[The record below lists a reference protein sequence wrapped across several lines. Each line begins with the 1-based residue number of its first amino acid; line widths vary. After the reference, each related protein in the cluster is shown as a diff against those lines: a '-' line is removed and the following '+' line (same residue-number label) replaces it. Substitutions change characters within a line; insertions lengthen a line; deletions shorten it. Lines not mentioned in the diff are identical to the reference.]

1 MVAEA
6 FPQNGR
12 VFHSLP
18 HRPYSWFL
26 PYLGNP
32 ISFGTWFAG
41 TVVPALP
48 MSVDEIQS
56 YGLPFQK
63 DFMTKPFINEE
74 MLNKMFGDKAAFV
87 KETFVQ
93 HAHDDIYEM
102 RPEYDTQR
110 KVEAYFSDK
119 KDEESI
125 HIREGVYALISNVL
139 FVPDRKHPSMYHP
152 RIAVQNDFIFGRLD
166 WKEKD
171 AFNRLYNHYYYQR
184 HNQFWYQEAMKKLPI
199 LTQATSMLVCGEDLG
214 MVPDCVPWVIG
225 PVANTQPGNP
235 TYAQES
241 QTRVRSRVEYPY
253 RSVCTISTHDMSTL
267 RDGGKKI
274 TNRPAATTTM

>member
-1 MVAEA
+1 MEQDNYQWWQKRFRKMAEYFTA
-6 FPQNGR
+6 YRIDHILGFFRIWEIPS
-12 VFHSLP
+12 HSVHGL
-18 HRPYSWFL
+18 
-26 PYLGNP
+26 LGQ
-32 ISFGTWFAG
+32 F
-41 TVVPALP
+41 VPALP

-139 FVPDRKHPSMYHP
+139 FVPDRKHPPCIIQELPFRMISSSG
-152 RIAVQNDFIFGRLD
+152 ASTGRR
-166 WKEKD
+166 K
-171 AFNRLYNHYYYQR
+171 
-184 HNQFWYQEAMKKLPI
+184 
-199 LTQATSMLVCGEDLG
+199 MLSTVC
-214 MVPDCVPWVIG
+214 I
-225 PVANTQPGNP
+225 
-235 TYAQES
+235 
-241 QTRVRSRVEYPY
+241 
-253 RSVCTISTHDMSTL
+253 III
-267 RDGGKKI
+267 I
-274 TNRPAATTTM
+274 TNAITSSGIRKR

>member
-1 MVAEA
+1 MNGQAGAPPDAFSVNGQNWGFPTYNWEVMEQDNYQWWQKRFRKMAEYFTA
-6 FPQNGR
+6 YRIDHILGFFRIWEIPS
-12 VFHSLP
+12 HSVHGL
-18 HRPYSWFL
+18 
-26 PYLGNP
+26 LGQ
-32 ISFGTWFAG
+32 F
-41 TVVPALP
+41 VPALP

-56 YGLPFQK
+56 YGLPFK

-139 FVPDRKHPSMYHP
+139 FVPDRKHPPCIIQELPFRMISSSG
-152 RIAVQNDFIFGRLD
+152 ASTGRRKTLS
-166 WKEKD
+166 
-171 AFNRLYNHYYYQR
+171 
-184 HNQFWYQEAMKKLPI
+184 
-199 LTQATSMLVCGEDLG
+199 TVC
-214 MVPDCVPWVIG
+214 I
-225 PVANTQPGNP
+225 
-235 TYAQES
+235 
-241 QTRVRSRVEYPY
+241 
-253 RSVCTISTHDMSTL
+253 III
-267 RDGGKKI
+267 I
-274 TNRPAATTTM
+274 TNAITSSGIRKR

>member
-26 PYLGNP
+26 PYLEIPSHSVHGLLGQ
-32 ISFGTWFAG
+32 F
-41 TVVPALP
+41 VPALP

-139 FVPDRKHPSMYHP
+139 FVPDRKHPPCIIQELPFRMISSSG
-152 RIAVQNDFIFGRLD
+152 ASTGRRKTLS
-166 WKEKD
+166 
-171 AFNRLYNHYYYQR
+171 
-184 HNQFWYQEAMKKLPI
+184 
-199 LTQATSMLVCGEDLG
+199 TVC
-214 MVPDCVPWVIG
+214 I
-225 PVANTQPGNP
+225 
-235 TYAQES
+235 
-241 QTRVRSRVEYPY
+241 
-253 RSVCTISTHDMSTL
+253 III
-267 RDGGKKI
+267 I
-274 TNRPAATTTM
+274 TNAITSSGIRKR

>member
-1 MVAEA
+1 MNGQAGAPPDAFSVNGQNWGFPTYNWEVMEQDNYQWWQKRFRKMAEYFTA
-6 FPQNGR
+6 YRIDHILGFFRIWEIPS
-12 VFHSLP
+12 HSVHGL
-18 HRPYSWFL
+18 
-26 PYLGNP
+26 LGQ
-32 ISFGTWFAG
+32 F
-41 TVVPALP
+41 VPALP

-139 FVPDRKHPSMYHP
+139 FVPDRKHPPCIIQELPFRMISSSG
-152 RIAVQNDFIFGRLD
+152 ASTGRRKTLS
-166 WKEKD
+166 
-171 AFNRLYNHYYYQR
+171 
-184 HNQFWYQEAMKKLPI
+184 
-199 LTQATSMLVCGEDLG
+199 TVC
-214 MVPDCVPWVIG
+214 I
-225 PVANTQPGNP
+225 
-235 TYAQES
+235 
-241 QTRVRSRVEYPY
+241 
-253 RSVCTISTHDMSTL
+253 III
-267 RDGGKKI
+267 I
-274 TNRPAATTTM
+274 TNAITSSGIRKR